1 MSPSIEC
8 KEAEERVYACIDGEL
23 ERADAL
29 RVDQHL
35 RGCVQ
40 CRRLYDRER
49 QMSAAIRQSAERF
62 SAPADLGQRIGAA
75 LEIAARPRRWQPGPS
90 WRQLGLAASFLM
102 VAVLSSALTFSFTEP
117 GQSDRLG
124 EEVVSGH
131 LRALVAGHMT
141 DVASSDQHTVKPW
154 FNGRLDLSPPVVDLA
169 AEEFPLIGGRLDYL
183 EDRPVAGLVY
193 GHRKHLITVYVW
205 NDPHAGDRAPRAY
218 QRSGYN
224 ALGWSHKGSV
234 FWAVSDV
241 NTEDLQHFVQLFR
254 AQTDS

>member
-1 MSPSIEC
+1 MTPGTDC
-8 KEAEERVYACIDGEL
+8 REAEERVHAYVDGEL

-29 RVDQHL
+29 RIDQHL
-35 RGCVQ
+35 RGCVP

-102 VAVLSSALTFSFTEP
+102 VAVLSSALTLSFSEP
-117 GQSDRLG
+117 RETDRLG
-124 EEVVSGH
+124 DEVVSGH
-131 LRALVAGHMT
+131 VRALVDGHTT

-183 EDRPVAGLVY
+183 EGRPVAGLVY

-205 NDPHAGDRAPRAY
+205 TDPRAGDRAPRTFA
-218 QRSGYN
+218 RSGYN
-224 ALGWSHKGSV
+224 ALGWSRKGTV

-241 NTEDLQHFVQLFR
+241 NTEDLQHFVQLYR